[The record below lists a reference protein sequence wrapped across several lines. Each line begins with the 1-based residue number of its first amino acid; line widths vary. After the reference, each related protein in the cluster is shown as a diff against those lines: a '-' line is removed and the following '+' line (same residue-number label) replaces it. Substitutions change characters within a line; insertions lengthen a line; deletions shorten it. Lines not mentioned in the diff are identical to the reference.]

1 MKFNDLF
8 RSKNGKRPLFVR
20 VIAIAVVVLLV
31 LAMVITMLPA
41 FVFADEDVIQIE
53 RSGEGLPLVV
63 DAADILTDSEE
74 AELEAGLRSFKE
86 EQDFDI
92 VVLTVESLGG
102 YDVVDYA
109 DIFYDN
115 NGYGGGSENDGA
127 LILVSTE
134 YRDWT
139 MITSGY
145 GITAITDYSL
155 DEIEEEIL
163 PDLSSGNFS
172 DAFKK
177 FGDHC
182 AYCVREARAG
192 NIIDE
197 YIPGENESSEGSSS
211 NSTDSQGAKQIAL
224 GVNAG
229 IGGVIGLISSWLING
244 RRKGELK
251 SVRYKTQA
259 KEYVRMGSLDL
270 TENRDRYLYKTVSR
284 VPINRVDDDDDRG
297 HFRGSTIHLS
307 PGGKIH
313 GGGRP
318 GKF

>member
-1 MKFNDLF
+1 MKFGNLF
-8 RSKNGKRPLFVR
+8 RSKNGKRPLAVR
-20 VIAIAVVVLLV
+20 IIAIIVVVILI
-31 LAMVITMLPA
+31 LAMVVTMLPA
-41 FVFADEDVIQIE
+41 FVFADRENI
-53 RSGEGLPLVV
+53 PLVI
-63 DAADILTDSEE
+63 DEADILTDQEE
-74 AELEAGLRSFKE
+74 AEIEAGLQSFRE

-92 VVLTVESLGG
+92 VVVTVYSLEGE
-102 YDVVDYA
+102 DVVDYA
-109 DIFYDN
+109 DIFYDTR
-115 NGYGGGSENDGA
+115 GYGGGSERDGA

-163 PDLSSGNFS
+163 PDLSGGNYAN
-172 DAFKK
+172 AFKK

-197 YIPGENESSEGSSS
+197 YIPGEGEESSEAP
-211 NSTDSQGAKQIAL
+211 SQSDEKEIPY

-229 IGGVIGLISSWLING
+229 IAGVIGVISSWLING
-244 RRKGELK
+244 RSKAQLK

-259 KEYVRMGSLDL
+259 REYVRRDSLNL
-270 TENRDRYLYKTVSR
+270 TENRDRYLYKTISR
-284 VPINRVDDDDDRG
+284 VPISRGDDDDDHGG

-307 PGGKIH
+307 PGGNIH